1 MLDPKDN
8 QTGFEE
14 RWAESVYLQA
24 KIVIDACRYI
34 INNLKKVSDWSDLT
48 LSIESYDFNSKTN
61 RVTLFYTHRPFEGD
75 KEYII
80 LLNKSMCAGHNPIR
94 TIEDP
99 VFDSIDGDFSLKI
112 NGEYYNFI
120 NAAAIINIASF
131 IEYQLANEIV
141 K

>member
-1 MLDPKDN
+1 MLDSND
-8 QTGFEE
+8 TRSFEE
-14 RWAESVYLQA
+14 RWAESVCSQA
-24 KIVIDACRYI
+24 KIVVGACRYI
-34 INNLKKVSDWSDLT
+34 IDNLTKVCDWSELT
-48 LSIESYDFNSKTN
+48 LSVESYDKLT
-61 RVTLFYTHRPFEGD
+61 RKVTLFYTHRPLEGE
-75 KEYII
+75 KEYVI
-80 LLNKSMCAGHNPIR
+80 LLNKLMCAGHNPIR

>member
-14 RWAESVYLQA
+14 RWAESVCLQA

-34 INNLKKVSDWSDLT
+34 IDNLKKVRDWSDLT
-48 LSIESYDFNSKTN
+48 LSIESYDQFTRK
-61 RVTLFYTHRPFEGD
+61 VTLFYTHRPFEGD

-80 LLNKSMCAGHNPIR
+80 LLNKSMCAGHNPIQ